1 MCRKIHVALVGGQAM
16 PVYVGIFESNADEV
30 ILLHSKESKP
40 QADKIK
46 AGVYKMNNL
55 SGYCQLVSFPSV
67 DYLGIVEAL
76 RSFLS
81 YYVEDLVEVNLSSG
95 TKAWAIA
102 FSELAH
108 DYNNLTLCYI
118 DQNCFLYNCTNKK
131 KREITFPS
139 GIATIM
145 SYNNQRVLSKILES
159 DYTAQDYD
167 VLKGVEEARMFNQTK
182 FNELTIPVKANKK
195 QYEEGKNT
203 VRYGDAVIEWDK
215 TKGDGSYV
223 NLKMVNGN
231 GGIERRFS
239 FTSKHSFNLVMNSGW
254 FEYKVA
260 KLLEGWSRAQEIW
273 MNVVFPYKPGKDGT
287 RKSKNEIDVI
297 VHTGKKLLFVE
308 CKTSVFDKTDIDKF
322 AAAVKNYGG
331 MGSKALFITGAKL
344 YSDVHEK
351 CKTNGILAFSLLDNH
366 NSAERLYEVLE
377 KELFN
382 INTR

>member
-1 MCRKIHVALVGGQAM
+1 MSRKIHVALVGGQAM
-16 PVYVGIFESNADEV
+16 PVYLGILESHADEV

-40 QADKIK
+40 QADKIM
-46 AGVYKMNNL
+46 AGVYKMNNK
-55 SGYCQLVSFPSV
+55 SGYCQLTSFPSV

-81 YYVEDLVEVNLSSG
+81 YYAEDQVEVNLSSG
-95 TKAWAIA
+95 TKAWTIA

-108 DYNNLTLCYI
+108 DYSNLTLCYI
-118 DQNCFLYNCTNKK
+118 DQNCFLYNCTNKT
-131 KREITFPS
+131 KREITLPS

-145 SYNNQRVLSKILES
+145 SYNNQRVLSKVLES

-167 VLKGVEEARMFNQTK
+167 VLEGIEQARMFSQTE

-195 QYEEGKNT
+195 KYEEGKNT
-203 VRYGDAVIEWDK
+203 VKYGDAAIEWDK

-223 NLKMVNGN
+223 NLKMV
-231 GGIERRFS
+231 GGDSGKGSTFR
-239 FTSKHSFNLVMNSGW
+239 FTSRHSFNLVINSGW

-260 KLLEGWSRAQEIW
+260 KLLAGWGRAQEIW
-273 MNVVFPYKPGKDGT
+273 MNVVFPYKPGKDGI
-287 RKSKNEIDVI
+287 RKSKNEIDII

-344 YSDVHEK
+344 YPEVHEK
-351 CKTNGILAFSLLDNH
+351 CKTNGILAFSLYDNH
-366 NSAERLYEVLE
+366 NSADKLYGVLE

>member
-1 MCRKIHVALVGGQAM
+1 MCRKIHVALVGGQSM
-16 PVYVGIFESNADEV
+16 PVYLGIFESHADEV
-30 ILLHSKESKP
+30 ILIHSKESKP

-46 AGVYKMNNL
+46 NGVYKMNNK
-55 SGYCQLVSFPSV
+55 SGYCQLTSFPSV
-67 DYLGIVEAL
+67 DYLGIVEDL

-81 YYVEDLVEVNLSSG
+81 YYSKDCIEVNLSSG
-95 TKAWAIA
+95 TKAWTIA

-108 DYNNLTLCYI
+108 DYSNLTLCYI
-118 DQNCFLYNCTNKK
+118 DQNCFLYNCTNKT
-131 KREITFPS
+131 KREITLPS

-145 SYNNQRVLSKILES
+145 SYNNQKVLSKVLES

-167 VLKGVEEARMFNQTK
+167 VIEGVEQARMFNQTAFK
-182 FNELTIPVKANKK
+182 ALTNPEKANRKK
-195 QYEEGKNT
+195 YEEDKNT
-203 VRYGDAVIEWDK
+203 VRNGDAVIEWDR

-223 NLKMVNGN
+223 NLKMVGSD
-231 GGIERRFS
+231 GGIETFN
-239 FTSKHSFNLVMNSGW
+239 FTSRHSFNLVINSGW

-273 MNVVFPYKPGKDGT
+273 MNVVFPYKPRRDGK
-287 RKSKNEIDVI
+287 RKSKNEIDII

-308 CKTSVFDKTDIDKF
+308 CKTSVFEKTDIDKF

-344 YSDVHEK
+344 YPEVHEK
-351 CKTNGILAFSLLDNH
+351 CKTNGILVFSLLDNH
-366 NSAERLYEVLE
+366 NSADMLYGVLE